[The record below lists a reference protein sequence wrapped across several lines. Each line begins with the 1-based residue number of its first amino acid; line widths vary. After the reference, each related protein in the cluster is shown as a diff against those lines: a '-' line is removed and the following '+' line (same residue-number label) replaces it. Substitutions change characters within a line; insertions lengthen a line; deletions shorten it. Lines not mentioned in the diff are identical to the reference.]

1 MHCKQKGGH
10 YMYKHRSTHSKWMLT
25 TMGPVR
31 ICITSGCG
39 KFTNSLNCFKDQ
51 HNNGYDTA
59 SFNVAC
65 DTNVR

>member
-1 MHCKQKGGH
+1 MHHKQKGGH
-10 YMYKHRSTHSKWMLT
+10 YMCKPRSTLSKWTLT
-25 TMGPVR
+25 TMGRLR

-39 KFTNSLNCFKDQ
+39 KFTSSLNCFKDQ

-59 SFNVAC
+59 LFHVAC